1 MPTPTLAQRQADHDA
16 LQKIIVSDSLL
27 AMGGTAIAAAALSF
41 LAFRHSPWYRGTPI
55 SAKTAFILGPT
66 IGAFYI
72 RGEHVSTE
80 FRRSKYMAQLDPH
93 ERDAILNQRARLDA
107 RRSFADRS
115 IHFVNEHRWSILGYT
130 WLVGITGSLLYLY
143 RKKGMTATQKAV
155 QARMYAQAITLVGIL
170 STAGVASL
178 GDQTENKHVQHNSAA
193 LEAALAMDT
202 RVSTPAAAVTAAVV
216 SEQKAQT
223 D

>member
-1 MPTPTLAQRQADHDA
+1 MSSPSLAQRQADLDA
-16 LQKIIVSDSLL
+16 LEKAMVSDSLF
-27 AMGGTAIAAAALSF
+27 AMGATVVAATALSF
-41 LAFRHSPWYRGTPI
+41 AAFRFSPWYRGTPI

-93 ERDAILNQRARLDA
+93 EREAILNQRARIDA
-107 RRSFADRS
+107 RTSLADRS

-130 WLVGITGSLLYLY
+130 WLIGITGSLLYLY
-143 RKKGMTATQKAV
+143 KQKGMTATQKAV

-170 STAGVASL
+170 STAGIASL
-178 GDQTENKHVQHNSAA
+178 GDKTENKHVQHNSAA
-193 LEAALAMDT
+193 LEAALAQDT
-202 RVSTPAAAVTAAVV
+202 RVVPSAAAVVTASVV
-216 SEQKAQT
+216 SQNAHK

>member
-1 MPTPTLAQRQADHDA
+1 MSSPTIAQRQADHDA
-16 LQKIIVSDSLL
+16 LQKAIVSDSLF
-27 AMGGTAIAAAALSF
+27 AMGGTAIAATALSF
-41 LAFRHSPWYRGTPI
+41 IAFRFSPWYRGTPI

-93 ERDAILNQRARLDA
+93 EREAILNQRARIDA
-107 RRSFADRS
+107 RSSMADRS
-115 IHFVNEHRWSILGYT
+115 IHFVNEHRWAILGYT

-143 RKKGMTATQKAV
+143 KKKGMTVTQKAV

-178 GDQTENKHVQHNSAA
+178 GDKSENKHVQHNSAA
-193 LEAALAMDT
+193 LEAALAQDT
-202 RVSTPAAAVTAAVV
+202 RVGPSAAAVTAAVV
-216 SEQKAQT
+216 SSKNAQT